1 MKKKTII
8 LGLTVLSFLSINFNF
23 SPKVYAL
30 TASVSDS
37 DINNDGIID
46 IKDIAIVSSNY
57 NSKISDNNYQGNYD
71 INEDKIIDLYDMTL
85 ISKTIGKT
93 VSIKGYVHNPEV
105 QFDLKVR
112 SAPNLRSNTLGYL
125 YNYEKIN
132 ILAVKTDASGN
143 LWDQIIFNNKTA
155 YVSDAYIQHYTS
167 PPGNTTNIAVKIT
180 KQFEVGTANQIA
192 GNFDGQGLSLGY
204 LQWCIGLGNLQP
216 LLNRMDRQYNSEMK
230 NIFGKNYTDIH
241 NMLLNDSQNQLKWAK
256 SINDSSNKIIA
267 PWYSQFVS
275 LSKNKH
281 FISIEKDAE
290 VYTVKQSMLICNKY
304 NLKTV
309 RGFALAFDIATQ
321 NGGITS
327 DAAKIINSA
336 LKKNPNISEKDLLKV
351 IANAVADTADINKE
365 DIRSRK
371 MAIVNGKGNVHKTMF
386 YLDRDYGLNNNLWR

>member
-8 LGLTVLSFLSINFNF
+8 IGLTVLSFLSINFYF

-57 NSKISDNNYQGNYD
+57 NSKISDNNYQGSYD

-93 VSIKGYVHNPEV
+93 VPIKGYVHNPEV

-112 SAPNLRSNTLGYL
+112 SAPNLSSNTLGYL
-125 YNYEKIN
+125 YNYQKIN
-132 ILAVKTDASGN
+132 ILSVKTDASGN
-143 LWDQIIFNNKTA
+143 LWDEIIFNNKTA

-167 PPGNTTNIAVKIT
+167 LSDNVINTAVKIT

-230 NIFGKNYTDIH
+230 KIFGENYTTIH
-241 NMLLNDSQNQLKWAK
+241 NMLLNTPENQLKWAK
-256 SINDSSNKIIA
+256 SINDSHNKIIA
-267 PWYSQFVS
+267 PWYSQFVN
-275 LSKNKH
+275 LTNNKH

-290 VYTVKQSMLICNKY
+290 VYMVNQAMLICNRY
-304 NLKTV
+304 NLKTT
-309 RGFALAFDIATQ
+309 RGFALSFDIATQ
-321 NGGITS
+321 NGGITTS
-327 DAAKIINSA
+327 AAKIINNS
-336 LKKNPNISEKDLLKV
+336 LNKNPNISEKELLKV
-351 IANAVADTADINKE
+351 IANAVADTSDTNKE

-371 MAIVNGKGNVHKTMF
+371 MAIVNGKGNVHGIML
-386 YLDRDYGLNNNLWR
+386 YLDRNYGLSDNLWR

>member
-8 LGLTVLSFLSINFNF
+8 IGLTVLSFLSINFNF

-57 NSKISDNNYQGNYD
+57 NSKISDNNYQGSYD
-71 INEDKIIDLYDMTL
+71 INEDRIIDLYDMTL

-93 VSIKGYVHNPEV
+93 VPIKGYVHNPEV

-112 SAPNLRSNTLGYL
+112 SAPNLSSNNLGYL
-125 YNYEKIN
+125 YNYQKIN
-132 ILAVKTDASGN
+132 ILSVKTDASGN
-143 LWDQIIFNNKTA
+143 LWDEIIFNNKTA

-167 PPGNTTNIAVKIT
+167 LSDNVINTSVKIT

-230 NIFGKNYTDIH
+230 KIFGENYTTIH
-241 NMLLNDSQNQLKWAK
+241 NMLLNTPENQLKWAK
-256 SINDSSNKIIA
+256 SINDSHNKIIA
-267 PWYSQFVS
+267 LWYSQFVN
-275 LSKNKH
+275 LTNNKH

-290 VYTVKQSMLICNKY
+290 VYMVNQAMLICNRY
-304 NLKTV
+304 NLKTT
-309 RGFALAFDIATQ
+309 RGFALSFDIATQ
-321 NGGITS
+321 NGGITTS
-327 DAAKIINSA
+327 AAKIINNS
-336 LKKNPNISEKDLLKV
+336 LNKNPNISEKELLKV
-351 IANAVADTADINKE
+351 IANAVADTSDTNKE

-371 MAIVNGKGNVHKTMF
+371 MAIVNGKGNVHGIML
-386 YLDRDYGLNNNLWR
+386 YLDRNYGLSDNLWR